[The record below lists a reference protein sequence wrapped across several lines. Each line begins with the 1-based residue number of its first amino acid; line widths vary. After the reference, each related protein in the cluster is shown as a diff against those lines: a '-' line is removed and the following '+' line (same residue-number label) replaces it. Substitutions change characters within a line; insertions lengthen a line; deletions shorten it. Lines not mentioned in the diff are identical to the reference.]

1 MTGRDS
7 GILSVRISKLKTN
20 PSSKKRP
27 INTSFTLMQY
37 REITPEDKL
46 KPFIKCFYL
55 FQSNSDAEFEDVV
68 FPSGFTEMIFNL
80 GQGAWAAPAGNKY
93 QQTPKIEFWGQVT
106 NPMQIKSKGEQLM
119 LGVRFFPHSAGYFL
133 REKMG
138 QFNNTVSDLSDILGP
153 SVKALHAQLLETD
166 DLIRRI
172 ELIEAY
178 LLQKL
183 SKDRKLNL
191 RMEEI
196 GDILYSINKHYSE
209 NSIGVIASQ
218 HGITTRYLHKL
229 VYEHTGLSPKSLN
242 KISRFQLSLR
252 LLSKNEMSLT
262 SIAYD
267 CGYFDQSHFI
277 RDFRSFTGV
286 TPSAYLDNKFSI
298 NQIFL
303 Q

>member
-1 MTGRDS
+1 M
-7 GILSVRISKLKTN
+7 N
-20 PSSKKRP
+20 
-27 INTSFTLMQY
+27 Y
-37 REITPEDKL
+37 REITPEDNL

-55 FQSNSDAEFEDVV
+55 FQSDSDAEFEDVV

-80 GQGAWAAPAGNKY
+80 GQGAWAAPIGNKY
-93 QQTPKIEFWGQVT
+93 EKTPKIEFWGQVT
-106 NPMQIKSKGEQLM
+106 NPTLIKSKGKQLM
-119 LGVRFFPHSAGYFL
+119 LGVRFFPHAAGYFL
-133 REKMG
+133 REKVG
-138 QFNNTVSDLSDILGP
+138 QFNNTVADLSDILGP
-153 SVKALHAQLLETD
+153 SVKTLHLRLLETA

-172 ELIEAY
+172 ELVETY
-178 LLQKL
+178 LLKRL
-183 SKDRKLNL
+183 SKDGKLNQ

-196 GDILYSINKHYSE
+196 GDLLCSINKNYSE
-209 NSIGVIASQ
+209 NSLGVIASR

-252 LLSKNEMSLT
+252 LISKSEMSLT

-277 RDFRSFTGV
+277 REFRSFTGV
-286 TPSAYLDNKFSI
+286 TPSAYLDNKFPI
-298 NQIFL
+298 NQVFL

>member
-1 MTGRDS
+1 M
-7 GILSVRISKLKTN
+7 N
-20 PSSKKRP
+20 
-27 INTSFTLMQY
+27 Y

-55 FQSNSDAEFEDVV
+55 FQSDSDTEFADVV

-80 GQGAWAAPAGNKY
+80 GQGAWEAPVGNNFEV
-93 QQTPKIEFWGQVT
+93 TPKIELWGQVT
-106 NPMQIKSKGEQLM
+106 SPMQIRSKGKQLM

-133 REKMG
+133 REKVG
-138 QFNNTVSDLSDILGP
+138 QFNDTVSDLADILGP
-153 SVKALHAQLLETD
+153 SVKELHSRLLETM

-172 ELIEAY
+172 ELVEAY
-178 LLQKL
+178 LLQRL
-183 SKDRKLNL
+183 SKDSKLNL
-191 RMEEI
+191 RIEEI
-196 GDILYSINKHYSE
+196 GHILHHINKHYSE
-209 NSIGVIASQ
+209 RSIGIIASQ

-229 VYEHTGLSPKSLN
+229 VYEHTGLSPKFFS
-242 KISRFQLSLR
+242 KISRFQLSLK
-252 LLSKNEMSLT
+252 LLAKNETSLT

-286 TPSAYLDNKFSI
+286 TPSAYLDNTFPI
-298 NQIFL
+298 NQVFL

>member
-1 MTGRDS
+1 M
-7 GILSVRISKLKTN
+7 N
-20 PSSKKRP
+20 
-27 INTSFTLMQY
+27 Y

-55 FQSNSDAEFEDVV
+55 FESDSDSEFEDVV

-80 GQGAWAAPAGNKY
+80 GQGAWATSVGNKY
-93 QQTPKIEFWGQVT
+93 EKTPKIEFWGQVT
-106 NPMQIKSKGEQLM
+106 NPMQIRSKGKQLM
-119 LGVRFFPHSAGYFL
+119 LGVRFFPHAAGYFL
-133 REKMG
+133 REKVG

-153 SVKALHAQLLETD
+153 SLKTLHARLLETA

-172 ELIEAY
+172 ELVETY
-178 LLQKL
+178 LLQRL
-183 SKDRKLNL
+183 SNDRKLNL
-191 RMEEI
+191 RIEEI
-196 GDILYSINKHYSE
+196 GHILYNINKDYSE
-209 NSIGVIASQ
+209 NSIGIIATR

-229 VYEHTGLSPKSLN
+229 VYEHTGLSPKSFN

-252 LLSKNEMSLT
+252 LIAKNEMSLT
-262 SIAYD
+262 SVAYD

-286 TPSAYLDNKFSI
+286 TPSAYLDNKFPI
-298 NQIFL
+298 NQVFL